1 MIAMTIFIA
10 QNLTSG
16 WPTIPNAAAGWRA
29 RAAPGRRTSGRIQA
43 APVAGTACEI
53 SYSRFRRA
61 PTERRPSPPHT
72 AAAPD
77 LRRQWLQSRLP
88 WRVPAMISLSAIDDF
103 ARRLAELVPA
113 DARAAR
119 DDLVAN
125 FRDALRGG
133 LRKLDLVTREEFDVQ
148 RGVLLRTREMV
159 EALEARV
166 AELEERQG
174 GRSPK

>member
-1 MIAMTIFIA
+1 
-10 QNLTSG
+10 
-16 WPTIPNAAAGWRA
+16 
-29 RAAPGRRTSGRIQA
+29 
-43 APVAGTACEI
+43 
-53 SYSRFRRA
+53 
-61 PTERRPSPPHT
+61 
-72 AAAPD
+72 
-77 LRRQWLQSRLP
+77 
-88 WRVPAMISLSAIDDF
+88 MISLSAIDDF